1 VGWPVFALLGAAY
14 FAMSYLLIGAA
25 FLGIGAQASTVRE
38 VQTLSMPI
46 TMAQVG
52 LFALASFAVNDHGN
66 GALLAALFPLSSP
79 FAMLARAALDPA
91 ILPHLAALAW
101 QALWVSLILKGA
113 AAWFRRAV
121 LNGPGEKKRWWKR
134 SPASAA

>member
-1 VGWPVFALLGAAY
+1 
-14 FAMSYLLIGAA
+14 
-25 FLGIGAQASTVRE
+25 
-38 VQTLSMPI
+38 MPI

>member
-1 VGWPVFALLGAAY
+1 
-14 FAMSYLLIGAA
+14 
-25 FLGIGAQASTVRE
+25 
-38 VQTLSMPI
+38 MPI

-52 LFALASFAVNDHGN
+52 LFALASFAVNDSGT
-66 GALLAALFPLSSP
+66 GALAAALFPLSSP

-113 AAWFRRAV
+113 SAWFRRAV
-121 LNGPGEKKRWWKR
+121 LNGPGEGRRWWKR
-134 SPASAA
+134 LAGRSA